1 MKLTGNETNK
11 KIVIGNII
19 EDCQVYKILV
29 TIFFVWW
36 LMCDQEV
43 GSYGVVCED
52 CSAAHSLK
60 YVDE

>member
-29 TIFFVWW
+29 TIFFCLLTDVRS
-36 LMCDQEV
+36 
-43 GSYGVVCED
+43 GSWK
-52 CSAAHSLK
+52 LWRRLRRL
-60 YVDE
+60 